1 MARISKPG
9 LDYFPLDVNFF
20 QDRKVRR
27 ISNRHHAAGIAA
39 LTSLLCLIY
48 KEKGFYV
55 AWNQDTLFDI
65 SQEVCCEEEEMQAII
80 DDCLSVGLFDTYIYK
95 EYGILTSQAIQE
107 QYHKII
113 TDSRRKYKLPLE
125 RFWLIK
131 EGEDGTENNSAEIR
145 NNINSKGT
153 EVYEAESHIVG
164 AEVNAIKTRINIT
177 ATEVTKTKT
186 GIGTT
191 GTNIHAAG
199 TGINATKTVT
209 DEAAMKIN
217 AAKNREIAAT
227 IPQTKQETDT
237 EIESKS
243 ETDTEIK
250 SKPERE
256 RERDKERERQ
266 SKTENE
272 WEKDRE
278 QPPVPSNGVFQ
289 AAPVAVKGLSLEI
302 SSGKRGE
309 ENKEERRNEGID
321 QKGETRYNGTQY
333 ERNQQEEAK
342 HNGTQYERNQQEEAK
357 YNGTQYERSQQEEAK
372 YNGTQYERNQQEE
385 AKHNGTQYERNQQE
399 EAKYNGTQYE
409 RSQQEEAKYNGT
421 QYERNQQEE
430 AKHNGTQYER
440 NQQEEAKHN
449 GTQYERSQQEEAPN
463 ENTASG
469 GFSESLLRLN
479 MDAIGIRNEPTVK
492 AILALARRRKL
503 GGPCGTLWK
512 VLSSE
517 YRSTL
522 LKKNEPGDYIL
533 WALNHSA
540 EFEDTYNGI
549 LKKRVRGR

>member
-153 EVYEAESHIVG
+153 EVDEAESHIVG
-164 AEVNAIKTRINIT
+164 AEVNAIKTGINIT

-186 GIGTT
+186 GIDTT

-209 DEAAMKIN
+209 DESAMKIN

-357 YNGTQYERSQQEEAK
+357 
-372 YNGTQYERNQQEE
+372 
-385 AKHNGTQYERNQQE
+385 
-399 EAKYNGTQYE
+399 
-409 RSQQEEAKYNGT
+409 
-421 QYERNQQEE
+421 
-430 AKHNGTQYER
+430 
-440 NQQEEAKHN
+440 HN

>member
-153 EVYEAESHIVG
+153 EVDEAESHIVG
-164 AEVNAIKTRINIT
+164 AEVNAIKTGINIT

-186 GIGTT
+186 GIDTT

-209 DEAAMKIN
+209 DESAMKIN

-309 ENKEERRNEGID
+309 ENKEERRNEEID
-321 QKGETRYNGTQY
+321 QKGETRYNGIQYERNQLEEAKYNGTQYERSQQEEAKHNGTQY

-357 YNGTQYERSQQEEAK
+357 
-372 YNGTQYERNQQEE
+372 
-385 AKHNGTQYERNQQE
+385 H
-399 EAKYNGTQYE
+399 
-409 RSQQEEAKYNGT
+409 NGT

-463 ENTASG
+463 ESTASG

>member
-125 RFWLIK
+125 QFWLIK

-164 AEVNAIKTRINIT
+164 AEVNAIKTGINIT

-186 GIGTT
+186 GIDTT

-217 AAKNREIAAT
+217 AAKKREIAAT

-321 QKGETRYNGTQY
+321 QKGETRYNGIQY
-333 ERNQQEEAK
+333 ERNQL
-342 HNGTQYERNQQEEAK
+342 EEAK

-372 YNGTQYERNQQEE
+372 
-385 AKHNGTQYERNQQE
+385 HNGTQYERN
-399 EAKYNGTQYE
+399 
-409 RSQQEEAKYNGT
+409 
-421 QYERNQQEE
+421 
-430 AKHNGTQYER
+430 
-440 NQQEEAKHN
+440 
-449 GTQYERSQQEEAPN
+449 QQEEAPN

>member
-48 KEKGFYV
+48 KEKGFYI

-125 RFWLIK
+125 QFWLIK

-153 EVYEAESHIVG
+153 EVDEAESHIVG
-164 AEVNAIKTRINIT
+164 AEVNAIKTGINIT

-186 GIGTT
+186 GIDTT

-209 DEAAMKIN
+209 DESAMKIN

-321 QKGETRYNGTQY
+321 QKGETRYNGIQY
-333 ERNQQEEAK
+333 ERNQLEEAK
-342 HNGTQYERNQQEEAK
+342 HNGTQYERNQQEEPK
-357 YNGTQYERSQQEEAK
+357 HNGA
-372 YNGTQYERNQQEE
+372 QYERNQQEE
-385 AKHNGTQYERNQQE
+385 A
-399 EAKYNGTQYE
+399 
-409 RSQQEEAKYNGT
+409 
-421 QYERNQQEE
+421 
-430 AKHNGTQYER
+430 
-440 NQQEEAKHN
+440 
-449 GTQYERSQQEEAPN
+449 PN
-463 ENTASG
+463 ESTSSG

-479 MDAIGIRNEPTVK
+479 MDAIGIRNEQTVK
-492 AILALARRRKL
+492 GILALARRRKL

-533 WALNHSA
+533 WALNHPA
-540 EFEDTYNGI
+540 EFEDTYTGI

>member
-48 KEKGFYV
+48 KEKGFYI

-125 RFWLIK
+125 QFWLIK

-186 GIGTT
+186 GIDTT

-342 HNGTQYERNQQEEAK
+342 HNGTQYER
-357 YNGTQYERSQQEEAK
+357 
-372 YNGTQYERNQQEE
+372 
-385 AKHNGTQYERNQQE
+385 
-399 EAKYNGTQYE
+399 
-409 RSQQEEAKYNGT
+409 
-421 QYERNQQEE
+421 
-430 AKHNGTQYER
+430 
-440 NQQEEAKHN
+440 
-449 GTQYERSQQEEAPN
+449 SQQEEAPN
-463 ENTASG
+463 ESTASG

>member
-153 EVYEAESHIVG
+153 EVDEAESHIVG
-164 AEVNAIKTRINIT
+164 AEVNAIKTGINIT

-186 GIGTT
+186 GIDTT

-256 RERDKERERQ
+256 RDKERERQ

-289 AAPVAVKGLSLEI
+289 ATPVAVKGLSLEI

-321 QKGETRYNGTQY
+321 QKGETRYNGIQY
-333 ERNQQEEAK
+333 ERNQLEEAK
-342 HNGTQYERNQQEEAK
+342 HNGTQH
-357 YNGTQYERSQQEEAK
+357 ERS
-372 YNGTQYERNQQEE
+372 
-385 AKHNGTQYERNQQE
+385 
-399 EAKYNGTQYE
+399 
-409 RSQQEEAKYNGT
+409 
-421 QYERNQQEE
+421 QQEE

-463 ENTASG
+463 ESTASG

>member
-125 RFWLIK
+125 QFWLIK

-199 TGINATKTVT
+199 TGINVTKTVT

-217 AAKNREIAAT
+217 AAKKREIAAT

-250 SKPERE
+250 SKPE

-321 QKGETRYNGTQY
+321 QKGETRYNGIQY
-333 ERNQQEEAK
+333 ERNQL
-342 HNGTQYERNQQEEAK
+342 
-357 YNGTQYERSQQEEAK
+357 
-372 YNGTQYERNQQEE
+372 
-385 AKHNGTQYERNQQE
+385 
-399 EAKYNGTQYE
+399 
-409 RSQQEEAKYNGT
+409 
-421 QYERNQQEE
+421 EE

-463 ENTASG
+463 ESTASG

>member
-321 QKGETRYNGTQY
+321 QKGETRYNGIQY
-333 ERNQQEEAK
+333 ERNQL
-342 HNGTQYERNQQEEAK
+342 EEAK
-357 YNGTQYERSQQEEAK
+357 YNGTQYERSQL
-372 YNGTQYERNQQEE
+372 
-385 AKHNGTQYERNQQE
+385 
-399 EAKYNGTQYE
+399 
-409 RSQQEEAKYNGT
+409 
-421 QYERNQQEE
+421 EE

-463 ENTASG
+463 ESTASG

>member
-321 QKGETRYNGTQY
+321 QKGETRYNGIQY
-333 ERNQQEEAK
+333 ERNQLEEAK

-357 YNGTQYERSQQEEAK
+357 
-372 YNGTQYERNQQEE
+372 
-385 AKHNGTQYERNQQE
+385 H
-399 EAKYNGTQYE
+399 NGTQYE

>member
-164 AEVNAIKTRINIT
+164 AEVNAIKTGINIT
-177 ATEVTKTKT
+177 ATEVTKTKP

-191 GTNIHAAG
+191 GTNIHAAGTDIHAAG

-217 AAKNREIAAT
+217 AAKKREIAAT

-321 QKGETRYNGTQY
+321 QKGETRYNGIQY
-333 ERNQQEEAK
+333 ERNQLEEAK
-342 HNGTQYERNQQEEAK
+342 H
-357 YNGTQYERSQQEEAK
+357 
-372 YNGTQYERNQQEE
+372 
-385 AKHNGTQYERNQQE
+385 
-399 EAKYNGTQYE
+399 
-409 RSQQEEAKYNGT
+409 NGT

-463 ENTASG
+463 ESIASG

-479 MDAIGIRNEPTVK
+479 MDAIGIRNEQTVK
-492 AILALARRRKL
+492 GILALARRRKL

>member
-125 RFWLIK
+125 QFWLIK

-153 EVYEAESHIVG
+153 EVDEAESHIVG
-164 AEVNAIKTRINIT
+164 AEVNAIKTGINII

-186 GIGTT
+186 GIDTT

-209 DEAAMKIN
+209 DESAMKIN
-217 AAKNREIAAT
+217 AAKKREIAAT

-256 RERDKERERQ
+256 RDKERERQ

-278 QPPVPSNGVFQ
+278 QLPVPSNGVFQ

-309 ENKEERRNEGID
+309 ENKEERRNEEID
-321 QKGETRYNGTQY
+321 QKGETRYNGIQY
-333 ERNQQEEAK
+333 ERNQL
-342 HNGTQYERNQQEEAK
+342 EEAK

-372 YNGTQYERNQQEE
+372 
-385 AKHNGTQYERNQQE
+385 H
-399 EAKYNGTQYE
+399 
-409 RSQQEEAKYNGT
+409 NGT

-449 GTQYERSQQEEAPN
+449 GIQYERSQQEEAPN

>member
-164 AEVNAIKTRINIT
+164 AEVNAIKTGINIT

-186 GIGTT
+186 GIDTT

-321 QKGETRYNGTQY
+321 QKGETRYNGIQY
-333 ERNQQEEAK
+333 ERNQL
-342 HNGTQYERNQQEEAK
+342 
-357 YNGTQYERSQQEEAK
+357 
-372 YNGTQYERNQQEE
+372 
-385 AKHNGTQYERNQQE
+385 E

-463 ENTASG
+463 ESTASG

>member
-48 KEKGFYV
+48 KEKGFYI

-131 EGEDGTENNSAEIR
+131 EEEDGTGNNSAEIR
-145 NNINSKGT
+145 SNINIKGT
-153 EVYEAESHIVG
+153 EVDEAESNIVG
-164 AEVNAIKTRINIT
+164 AEVNAIKTGVNIA

-191 GTNIHAAG
+191 GTDIHAAG

-209 DEAAMKIN
+209 DGAAMKIN

-243 ETDTEIK
+243 ETDTEIQSK
-250 SKPERE
+250 PKREMENDIKPERE
-256 RERDKERERQ
+256 KDKERERQ

-302 SSGKRGE
+302 SSGKREE
-309 ENKEERRNEGID
+309 ENKEERRYEGID
-321 QKGETRYNGTQY
+321 QK
-333 ERNQQEEAK
+333 
-342 HNGTQYERNQQEEAK
+342 EEAK
-357 YNGTQYERSQQEEAK
+357 YNGTQYERS
-372 YNGTQYERNQQEE
+372 
-385 AKHNGTQYERNQQE
+385 
-399 EAKYNGTQYE
+399 
-409 RSQQEEAKYNGT
+409 
-421 QYERNQQEE
+421 
-430 AKHNGTQYER
+430 
-440 NQQEEAKHN
+440 QQEEAKHN

-463 ENTASG
+463 ESIASG

-479 MDAIGIRNEPTVK
+479 MDAIGIRNEQTVK

-533 WALNHSA
+533 WALNHPA
-540 EFEDTYNGI
+540 EFEDTYTGI

>member
-48 KEKGFYV
+48 KEKGFYI

-125 RFWLIK
+125 QFWLIK

-153 EVYEAESHIVG
+153 EVDEAESHIVG
-164 AEVNAIKTRINIT
+164 AEVNAIKTGINIT

-186 GIGTT
+186 GIDTT

-209 DEAAMKIN
+209 DESAMKIN

-250 SKPERE
+250 SKPE

-321 QKGETRYNGTQY
+321 QKGETRYNGIQY
-333 ERNQQEEAK
+333 ERNQLEEAK

-357 YNGTQYERSQQEEAK
+357 HNGTQYERSQQEEAK

-385 AKHNGTQYERNQQE
+385 AKHNGTQYER
-399 EAKYNGTQYE
+399 
-409 RSQQEEAKYNGT
+409 
-421 QYERNQQEE
+421 
-430 AKHNGTQYER
+430 
-440 NQQEEAKHN
+440 
-449 GTQYERSQQEEAPN
+449 SQQEEAPN
-463 ENTASG
+463 ESTASG
-469 GFSESLLRLN
+469 GFSEPLLRLN

>member
-131 EGEDGTENNSAEIR
+131 EEKDGTGNNSADIR
-145 NNINSKGT
+145 SNINSKGT
-153 EVYEAESHIVG
+153 EVDEAENKIVDAG
-164 AEVNAIKTRINIT
+164 VNTTKTGVNIT
-177 ATEVTKTKT
+177 ATEVTKTKP

-191 GTNIHAAG
+191 GTNIHAAGTDIHAAG

-209 DEAAMKIN
+209 DGAAMKIN

-243 ETDTEIK
+243 ETDTEIQSK
-250 SKPERE
+250 PKREMENDIKPERE
-256 RERDKERERQ
+256 KDKERERQ

-278 QPPVPSNGVFQ
+278 QPPVPSNGVSQ

-302 SSGKRGE
+302 SSGKREE
-309 ENKEERRNEGID
+309 ENKEERRNGGID
-321 QKGETRYNGTQY
+321 QKGEARYNGTQY
-333 ERNQQEEAK
+333 ERNQQEEPQ
-342 HNGTQYERNQQEEAK
+342 HNGTQYERNQQEEA
-357 YNGTQYERSQQEEAK
+357 
-372 YNGTQYERNQQEE
+372 
-385 AKHNGTQYERNQQE
+385 
-399 EAKYNGTQYE
+399 
-409 RSQQEEAKYNGT
+409 
-421 QYERNQQEE
+421 
-430 AKHNGTQYER
+430 
-440 NQQEEAKHN
+440 
-449 GTQYERSQQEEAPN
+449 PN
-463 ENTASG
+463 ESIASG

-479 MDAIGIRNEPTVK
+479 MDAIGIRNEQTVK
-492 AILALARRRKL
+492 GILALARRRKL

-533 WALNHSA
+533 WALNHPA
-540 EFEDTYNGI
+540 EFEDTYTGI

>member
-199 TGINATKTVT
+199 TVT
-209 DEAAMKIN
+209 DESAMKIN

-321 QKGETRYNGTQY
+321 QKGETRYNGIQY
-333 ERNQQEEAK
+333 ERNQL
-342 HNGTQYERNQQEEAK
+342 EEAK
-357 YNGTQYERSQQEEAK
+357 YNGTQYERSQQEEA
-372 YNGTQYERNQQEE
+372 
-385 AKHNGTQYERNQQE
+385 
-399 EAKYNGTQYE
+399 
-409 RSQQEEAKYNGT
+409 
-421 QYERNQQEE
+421 
-430 AKHNGTQYER
+430 
-440 NQQEEAKHN
+440 
-449 GTQYERSQQEEAPN
+449 PN
-463 ENTASG
+463 ESTASG

>member
-125 RFWLIK
+125 QFWLIK

-153 EVYEAESHIVG
+153 EVDEAESHIVG
-164 AEVNAIKTRINIT
+164 AEVNAIKTGINIT

-186 GIGTT
+186 GIDTT

-342 HNGTQYERNQQEEAK
+342 HNGTQYER
-357 YNGTQYERSQQEEAK
+357 
-372 YNGTQYERNQQEE
+372 
-385 AKHNGTQYERNQQE
+385 
-399 EAKYNGTQYE
+399 
-409 RSQQEEAKYNGT
+409 
-421 QYERNQQEE
+421 
-430 AKHNGTQYER
+430 
-440 NQQEEAKHN
+440 
-449 GTQYERSQQEEAPN
+449 SQQEEAPN

-492 AILALARRRKL
+492 AILALARRRNL

>member
-1 MARISKPG
+1 MARISKSG
-9 LDYFPLDVNFF
+9 LDYFPLDVNFL

-27 ISNRHHAAGIAA
+27 ISSRHHAAGIAA
-39 LTSLLCLIY
+39 LTSLFCLIY

-357 YNGTQYERSQQEEAK
+357 
-372 YNGTQYERNQQEE
+372 
-385 AKHNGTQYERNQQE
+385 
-399 EAKYNGTQYE
+399 
-409 RSQQEEAKYNGT
+409 
-421 QYERNQQEE
+421 
-430 AKHNGTQYER
+430 
-440 NQQEEAKHN
+440 HN

-463 ENTASG
+463 ESTASG

>member
-131 EGEDGTENNSAEIR
+131 EEKDGTGNNSADIR
-145 NNINSKGT
+145 SNINSKGT
-153 EVYEAESHIVG
+153 EVDEAENKIVDAG
-164 AEVNAIKTRINIT
+164 VNTTKTGVNIT
-177 ATEVTKTKT
+177 ATEVTKTKP

-191 GTNIHAAG
+191 GTNIHAAGTDIHAAG

-209 DEAAMKIN
+209 DGAAMKIN

-243 ETDTEIK
+243 ETDTEIQSK
-250 SKPERE
+250 PKREMENDIKPERE
-256 RERDKERERQ
+256 KDKERERQ

-278 QPPVPSNGVFQ
+278 QPPVPSNGVSQ

-302 SSGKRGE
+302 SSGKREE
-309 ENKEERRNEGID
+309 ENKEERRNGGID
-321 QKGETRYNGTQY
+321 QKGEARYNGTQYERNQLEEPKHNGTQY
-333 ERNQQEEAK
+333 ERNQQEEPK
-342 HNGTQYERNQQEEAK
+342 HNGTQYERNQQEEA
-357 YNGTQYERSQQEEAK
+357 
-372 YNGTQYERNQQEE
+372 
-385 AKHNGTQYERNQQE
+385 
-399 EAKYNGTQYE
+399 
-409 RSQQEEAKYNGT
+409 
-421 QYERNQQEE
+421 
-430 AKHNGTQYER
+430 
-440 NQQEEAKHN
+440 
-449 GTQYERSQQEEAPN
+449 PN
-463 ENTASG
+463 ESIASG

-479 MDAIGIRNEPTVK
+479 MDAIGIRNEQTVK
-492 AILALARRRKL
+492 GILALARRRKL

-512 VLSSE
+512 VRSSKS
-517 YRSTL
+517 RSSL
-522 LKKNEPGDYIL
+522 HKKNEPGDYIL
-533 WALNHSA
+533 WALNHPA
-540 EFEDTYNGI
+540 EFEDTYTGI

>member
-131 EGEDGTENNSAEIR
+131 EEKDGTGNNSADIR
-145 NNINSKGT
+145 SNINSKGT
-153 EVYEAESHIVG
+153 EVDEAENKIVDAG
-164 AEVNAIKTRINIT
+164 VNTTKTGVNIT
-177 ATEVTKTKT
+177 ATEVTKTKP

-191 GTNIHAAG
+191 GTNIHAAGTDIHAAG

-209 DEAAMKIN
+209 DGAAMKIN

-243 ETDTEIK
+243 ETDTEIQSK
-250 SKPERE
+250 PKREMENDIKPERE
-256 RERDKERERQ
+256 KDKERERQ

-278 QPPVPSNGVFQ
+278 QPPVPSNGVSQ

-302 SSGKRGE
+302 SSGKREE

-321 QKGETRYNGTQY
+321 QKGEAR
-333 ERNQQEEAK
+333 
-342 HNGTQYERNQQEEAK
+342 
-357 YNGTQYERSQQEEAK
+357 YNGTQYERSQQEEPK
-372 YNGTQYERNQQEE
+372 HNGAQYERNQQEE
-385 AKHNGTQYERNQQE
+385 A
-399 EAKYNGTQYE
+399 
-409 RSQQEEAKYNGT
+409 
-421 QYERNQQEE
+421 
-430 AKHNGTQYER
+430 
-440 NQQEEAKHN
+440 
-449 GTQYERSQQEEAPN
+449 PN
-463 ENTASG
+463 ESIASG

-479 MDAIGIRNEPTVK
+479 MDAIGIRNEQTVK
-492 AILALARRRKL
+492 GILALARRRKL

-533 WALNHSA
+533 WALNHPA
-540 EFEDTYNGI
+540 EFEDTYTGI

>member
-125 RFWLIK
+125 QFWLIK

-153 EVYEAESHIVG
+153 EVDEAESHIVG
-164 AEVNAIKTRINIT
+164 AEVNAIKTGINIT

-217 AAKNREIAAT
+217 AAKKREIAAT

-250 SKPERE
+250 SKPE

-321 QKGETRYNGTQY
+321 QKGETRYNGIQY
-333 ERNQQEEAK
+333 ERNQL
-342 HNGTQYERNQQEEAK
+342 EEAK

-372 YNGTQYERNQQEE
+372 
-385 AKHNGTQYERNQQE
+385 H
-399 EAKYNGTQYE
+399 
-409 RSQQEEAKYNGT
+409 NGT

-469 GFSESLLRLN
+469 GFSESLLRLH

>member
-48 KEKGFYV
+48 KEKGFYI

-125 RFWLIK
+125 QFWLIK

-153 EVYEAESHIVG
+153 EVDEAESHIVG
-164 AEVNAIKTRINIT
+164 AEVNAIKTGINIT

-186 GIGTT
+186 GIDTT

-209 DEAAMKIN
+209 DESAMKIN

-385 AKHNGTQYERNQQE
+385 AKHNGTQYER
-399 EAKYNGTQYE
+399 
-409 RSQQEEAKYNGT
+409 
-421 QYERNQQEE
+421 
-430 AKHNGTQYER
+430 
-440 NQQEEAKHN
+440 
-449 GTQYERSQQEEAPN
+449 SQQEEAPN
-463 ENTASG
+463 ESTASG

>member
-131 EGEDGTENNSAEIR
+131 EEKDGTGNNSADIR
-145 NNINSKGT
+145 SNINSKGT
-153 EVYEAESHIVG
+153 EVDEAENKIVDAG
-164 AEVNAIKTRINIT
+164 VNTTKTGVNIT
-177 ATEVTKTKT
+177 ATEVTKTKP

-191 GTNIHAAG
+191 GTNIHAAGTDIHAAG

-209 DEAAMKIN
+209 DGAAMKIN

-243 ETDTEIK
+243 ETDTEIQSK
-250 SKPERE
+250 PKREMENDIKPERE
-256 RERDKERERQ
+256 KDKERERQ

-278 QPPVPSNGVFQ
+278 QPPVPSNGVSQ
-289 AAPVAVKGLSLEI
+289 AAPVAVKGSSLEI
-302 SSGKRGE
+302 SSGKREE
-309 ENKEERRNEGID
+309 ENKEERRNGGID
-321 QKGETRYNGTQY
+321 QKGEARYNGTQYERNQLEEPKHNGTQY
-333 ERNQQEEAK
+333 ERNQQEEPK
-342 HNGTQYERNQQEEAK
+342 HNGTQYERNQQEEA
-357 YNGTQYERSQQEEAK
+357 
-372 YNGTQYERNQQEE
+372 
-385 AKHNGTQYERNQQE
+385 
-399 EAKYNGTQYE
+399 
-409 RSQQEEAKYNGT
+409 
-421 QYERNQQEE
+421 
-430 AKHNGTQYER
+430 
-440 NQQEEAKHN
+440 
-449 GTQYERSQQEEAPN
+449 PN
-463 ENTASG
+463 ESIASG

-479 MDAIGIRNEPTVK
+479 MDAIGIRNEQTVK
-492 AILALARRRKL
+492 GILALARRRKL

-533 WALNHSA
+533 WALNHPA
-540 EFEDTYNGI
+540 EFEDTYTGI

>member
-1 MARISKPG
+1 MNIR
-9 LDYFPLDVNFF
+9 YPL
-20 QDRKVRR
+20 RGSL
-27 ISNRHHAAGIAA
+27 SN
-39 LTSLLCLIY
+39 
-48 KEKGFYV
+48 
-55 AWNQDTLFDI
+55 
-65 SQEVCCEEEEMQAII
+65 
-80 DDCLSVGLFDTYIYK
+80 TY
-95 EYGILTSQAIQE
+95 
-107 QYHKII
+107 
-113 TDSRRKYKLPLE
+113 
-125 RFWLIK
+125 
-131 EGEDGTENNSAEIR
+131 
-145 NNINSKGT
+145 
-153 EVYEAESHIVG
+153 
-164 AEVNAIKTRINIT
+164 

-186 GIGTT
+186 GIDTT

-321 QKGETRYNGTQY
+321 QKGETRYNGIQY
-333 ERNQQEEAK
+333 ERNQL
-342 HNGTQYERNQQEEAK
+342 EEAK
-357 YNGTQYERSQQEEAK
+357 YNGTQYERSQLEEAK
-372 YNGTQYERNQQEE
+372 HNGTQYERNQQEE

-399 EAKYNGTQYE
+399 EA
-409 RSQQEEAKYNGT
+409 
-421 QYERNQQEE
+421 
-430 AKHNGTQYER
+430 
-440 NQQEEAKHN
+440 
-449 GTQYERSQQEEAPN
+449 PN
-463 ENTASG
+463 ESTASG

>member
-333 ERNQQEEAK
+333 ERNQLEEPKHNGTQYERNQQEEPK
-342 HNGTQYERNQQEEAK
+342 HNGTQYERNQQEEA
-357 YNGTQYERSQQEEAK
+357 
-372 YNGTQYERNQQEE
+372 
-385 AKHNGTQYERNQQE
+385 
-399 EAKYNGTQYE
+399 
-409 RSQQEEAKYNGT
+409 
-421 QYERNQQEE
+421 
-430 AKHNGTQYER
+430 
-440 NQQEEAKHN
+440 
-449 GTQYERSQQEEAPN
+449 PN
-463 ENTASG
+463 ESIASG

>member
-48 KEKGFYV
+48 KEKGFYI

-153 EVYEAESHIVG
+153 EVDEAESHIVG
-164 AEVNAIKTRINIT
+164 AEVNAIKTGINIT

-186 GIGTT
+186 GIDTT

-209 DEAAMKIN
+209 DESAMKIN

-250 SKPERE
+250 SKPE

-321 QKGETRYNGTQY
+321 QKGETRYNGIQY
-333 ERNQQEEAK
+333 ERNQLEEAK

-357 YNGTQYERSQQEEAK
+357 HNGTQYERSQQEEAK

-385 AKHNGTQYERNQQE
+385 AKHNGTQYER
-399 EAKYNGTQYE
+399 
-409 RSQQEEAKYNGT
+409 
-421 QYERNQQEE
+421 
-430 AKHNGTQYER
+430 
-440 NQQEEAKHN
+440 
-449 GTQYERSQQEEAPN
+449 SQQEEAPN
-463 ENTASG
+463 ESTASG

>member
-131 EGEDGTENNSAEIR
+131 EEKDGTGNNSADIR
-145 NNINSKGT
+145 SNINSKGT
-153 EVYEAESHIVG
+153 EVDEAENKIVDAG
-164 AEVNAIKTRINIT
+164 VNTTKTGVNIT
-177 ATEVTKTKT
+177 ATEVTKTKP

-191 GTNIHAAG
+191 GTNIHAAGTDIHAAG

-209 DEAAMKIN
+209 DGAAMKIN

-250 SKPERE
+250 SKPERERE

-302 SSGKRGE
+302 SSGKREE

-321 QKGETRYNGTQY
+321 QKGETRYNGIQY
-333 ERNQQEEAK
+333 ERNQLEEAK

-372 YNGTQYERNQQEE
+372 
-385 AKHNGTQYERNQQE
+385 HNGTQYER
-399 EAKYNGTQYE
+399 
-409 RSQQEEAKYNGT
+409 S
-421 QYERNQQEE
+421 QQEE

-463 ENTASG
+463 ESTASG

>member
-125 RFWLIK
+125 QFWLIK

-164 AEVNAIKTRINIT
+164 AEVNAIKTGINIT

-186 GIGTT
+186 GIDTT

-250 SKPERE
+250 SKPE

-321 QKGETRYNGTQY
+321 QKGETRYNGIQY
-333 ERNQQEEAK
+333 ERNQLEEAK
-342 HNGTQYERNQQEEAK
+342 H
-357 YNGTQYERSQQEEAK
+357 
-372 YNGTQYERNQQEE
+372 
-385 AKHNGTQYERNQQE
+385 
-399 EAKYNGTQYE
+399 
-409 RSQQEEAKYNGT
+409 NGT

-463 ENTASG
+463 ESTASG

-522 LKKNEPGDYIL
+522 LKKNEPGDYTL

>member
-357 YNGTQYERSQQEEAK
+357 YNGTQYERSQQEEA
-372 YNGTQYERNQQEE
+372 
-385 AKHNGTQYERNQQE
+385 
-399 EAKYNGTQYE
+399 
-409 RSQQEEAKYNGT
+409 
-421 QYERNQQEE
+421 
-430 AKHNGTQYER
+430 
-440 NQQEEAKHN
+440 
-449 GTQYERSQQEEAPN
+449 PN
-463 ENTASG
+463 ESTASV

>member
-80 DDCLSVGLFDTYIYK
+80 DDCLSVGLFDTYRYK

-125 RFWLIK
+125 QFWLIK

-153 EVYEAESHIVG
+153 EVDEAESHIVG
-164 AEVNAIKTRINIT
+164 AEVNAIKTGINIT

-186 GIGTT
+186 GIDTT

-209 DEAAMKIN
+209 DESAMKIN

-321 QKGETRYNGTQY
+321 QKGETRYNGIQY
-333 ERNQQEEAK
+333 ERNQL
-342 HNGTQYERNQQEEAK
+342 EEAK
-357 YNGTQYERSQQEEAK
+357 YNGTQYERS
-372 YNGTQYERNQQEE
+372 
-385 AKHNGTQYERNQQE
+385 
-399 EAKYNGTQYE
+399 
-409 RSQQEEAKYNGT
+409 
-421 QYERNQQEE
+421 QQEE

-463 ENTASG
+463 ESTASG

>member
-153 EVYEAESHIVG
+153 EVDEAESHIVG
-164 AEVNAIKTRINIT
+164 AEVNAIKTGINIT

-186 GIGTT
+186 GIDTT

-209 DEAAMKIN
+209 DESAMKIN

-321 QKGETRYNGTQY
+321 QKGETRYNGIQY
-333 ERNQQEEAK
+333 ERNQLEEAK

-357 YNGTQYERSQQEEAK
+357 
-372 YNGTQYERNQQEE
+372 
-385 AKHNGTQYERNQQE
+385 H
-399 EAKYNGTQYE
+399 NGTQYE

-463 ENTASG
+463 ESTASG

>member
-48 KEKGFYV
+48 KEKGFYI

-113 TDSRRKYKLPLE
+113 TDSRRKYKRPLE
-125 RFWLIK
+125 QFWLIK

-164 AEVNAIKTRINIT
+164 AEVNAIKTGINIT

-186 GIGTT
+186 GIDTT

-217 AAKNREIAAT
+217 AAKKREIAAT

-321 QKGETRYNGTQY
+321 QKGETRYNGIQY
-333 ERNQQEEAK
+333 ERNQLEEAK

-357 YNGTQYERSQQEEAK
+357 HNGTQYERSQQEEAK

-385 AKHNGTQYERNQQE
+385 AKHNGTQYER
-399 EAKYNGTQYE
+399 
-409 RSQQEEAKYNGT
+409 
-421 QYERNQQEE
+421 
-430 AKHNGTQYER
+430 
-440 NQQEEAKHN
+440 
-449 GTQYERSQQEEAPN
+449 SQQEEAPN
-463 ENTASG
+463 ESTASG

>member
-125 RFWLIK
+125 QFWLIK

-164 AEVNAIKTRINIT
+164 AEVNAIKTGINIT

-186 GIGTT
+186 GIDTT

-217 AAKNREIAAT
+217 AAKKREIAAT

-256 RERDKERERQ
+256 RDKERERQ

-278 QPPVPSNGVFQ
+278 QLPVPSNGVFQ

-321 QKGETRYNGTQY
+321 QKGETRYNGIQY
-333 ERNQQEEAK
+333 ERNQLEEAK

-357 YNGTQYERSQQEEAK
+357 HNGTQYERSQQEEAK

-385 AKHNGTQYERNQQE
+385 AKHNGTQYER
-399 EAKYNGTQYE
+399 
-409 RSQQEEAKYNGT
+409 
-421 QYERNQQEE
+421 
-430 AKHNGTQYER
+430 
-440 NQQEEAKHN
+440 
-449 GTQYERSQQEEAPN
+449 SQQEEAPN
-463 ENTASG
+463 ESTASG

>member
-48 KEKGFYV
+48 KEKGFYI

-125 RFWLIK
+125 QFWLIK

-153 EVYEAESHIVG
+153 EVDEAESHIVG
-164 AEVNAIKTRINIT
+164 AEVNAIKTGINIT

-186 GIGTT
+186 GIDTT

-321 QKGETRYNGTQY
+321 QKGETRYNGIQY
-333 ERNQQEEAK
+333 ERNQL
-342 HNGTQYERNQQEEAK
+342 
-357 YNGTQYERSQQEEAK
+357 
-372 YNGTQYERNQQEE
+372 
-385 AKHNGTQYERNQQE
+385 
-399 EAKYNGTQYE
+399 
-409 RSQQEEAKYNGT
+409 
-421 QYERNQQEE
+421 EE

-463 ENTASG
+463 ESTASG